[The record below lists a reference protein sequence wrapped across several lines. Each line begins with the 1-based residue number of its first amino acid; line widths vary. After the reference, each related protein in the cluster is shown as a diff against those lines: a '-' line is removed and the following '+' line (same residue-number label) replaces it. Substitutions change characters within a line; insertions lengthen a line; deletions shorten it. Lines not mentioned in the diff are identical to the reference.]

1 MASGQ
6 AAFVHPTAVIDEG
19 AVLHEGVKV
28 WHFCHVRSTAIL
40 ERDVSLG
47 RDVYVDSGVRVGRG
61 SRIQN
66 GVSVFAGLRIAP
78 WCFIGPHVTFTN
90 DISPRA
96 GKKSWKI
103 VETHLETGSAIG
115 AGAIIRCGITL
126 GAFAMVGAGA
136 IVTKAVPAFHLAL
149 GFPAECRQMVCAC
162 GETFLPIASTSA
174 ELVRDCCREQLAE
187 DLYEAAEKEVG
198 RLRERR

>member
-1 MASGQ
+1 MASGEG
-6 AAFVHPTAVIDEG
+6 AFVHRTAVIDEG

-28 WHFCHVRSTAIL
+28 WHFCHVRSTAVI

-47 RDVYVDSGVRVGRG
+47 RDVYVDSGVRIGRG
-61 SRIQN
+61 SRVQN

-90 DISPRA
+90 DLSPRA
-96 GKKSWKI
+96 GKTAWTI

-115 AGAIIRCGITL
+115 AGAIVRCGITL

-136 IVTKAVPAFHLAL
+136 IVTKSVPPFHLAL

-162 GETFLPIASTSA
+162 GETFLPIASTSG
-174 ELVRDCCREQLAE
+174 ELVRDCCKEHL
-187 DLYEAAEKEVG
+187 AAEVYDVALQEVS